1 MAEPKQD
8 VYHLAKHGGVVLV
21 EGDEGRVGITTKA
34 LREWSKLDAM
44 RLGRLKRTMKEW
56 CAGRRLHREV
66 YKSGGK
72 YGKSKG
78 GRTIAVFKAWQVRL
92 YGFEEHMDDVR
103 TFVIVDAD
111 LSKKQDE
118 ASKDTIARL
127 KDRADAFGKEK

>member
-1 MAEPKQD
+1 MAEPEQKSDQ
-8 VYHLAKHGGVVLV
+8 LAKHGGIILV
-21 EGDEGRVGITTKA
+21 EGDEGRVGISTKA
-34 LREWSKLDAM
+34 LKEWNKLDAK

-66 YKSGGK
+66 YKSGGT
-72 YGKSKG
+72 YGKSKD

-111 LSKKQDE
+111 LSKKQNE
-118 ASKDTIARL
+118 ASKDTITRL